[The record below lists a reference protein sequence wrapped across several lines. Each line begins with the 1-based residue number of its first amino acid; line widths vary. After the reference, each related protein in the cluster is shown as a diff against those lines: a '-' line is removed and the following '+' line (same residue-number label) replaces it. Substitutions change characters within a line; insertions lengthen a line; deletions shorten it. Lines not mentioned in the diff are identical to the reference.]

1 MEFFNELSQLL
12 TGTKKVTIIAQQVG
26 DQLTVGFFP
35 EFASKDLNEKVKM
48 VSITG
53 TPQEMDEGFF
63 AEIRK
68 PIEAAST
75 GLKSNAEEV
84 ATEIKAAAEEELADE
99 KAEAERKEKAASKKS
114 APVKKAAP
122 TKKAEV
128 KKPETKKPAP
138 KKEDKKKVDP
148 DHNEGTTAEEI
159 IENASIE
166 EVKVEEVKVEEEI
179 SKSAQE
185 IISDTVDN
193 DILNPEKQEPENLE
207 IVEDKKED
215 EVIPEDVIEPVQPA
229 ESTEESSDQS
239 KFDQYMQDGDEHMK
253 AKNYQLARTTFQNA
267 MVLADASGNQSN
279 IGKAYKAE
287 ANAARWV
294 RAIERMN
301 A

>member
-166 EVKVEEVKVEEEI
+166 EVKPIELE
-179 SKSAQE
+179 
-185 IISDTVDN
+185 
-193 DILNPEKQEPENLE
+193 EPETIIELDNE
-207 IVEDKKED
+207 TH
-215 EVIPEDVIEPVQPA
+215 EVTPA
-229 ESTEESSDQS
+229 EVHQEYVESS
-239 KFDQYMQDGDEHMK
+239 E
-253 AKNYQLARTTFQNA
+253 AICTTPEEPSPADKQKMIDDLLEKGEDA
-267 MVLADASGNQSN
+267 MNLKEYKQAQTLFEEAMELSEDNPKSYNL
-279 IGKAYKAE
+279 AYKKHSTATMWVK
-287 ANAARWV
+287 AR
-294 RAIERMN
+294 ERMN